1 MEPATR
7 QLYLYLLDEVHKG
20 INSIFARDMV
30 CNILAESE
38 KISNISERCEW
49 LAKMFCPNVS
59 IKEIRDI
66 LLR

>member
-7 QLYLYLLDEVHKG
+7 QLYIYLLDEFPKG

-30 CNILAESE
+30 CNILVESE

-49 LAKMFCPNVS
+49 LANMFCPNVS